1 MNQLFPPQFYGNQTI
16 NPLPIQIPQ
25 PQPVPLPNIVSGPQL
40 IRVNGLESAKMYP
53 CQPNSTVALFDEN
66 EDIMYI
72 KSTDASNFPT
82 IRKFVFHEVTEEA
95 ASEEKYVTLEE
106 FEALKKEI
114 EDGQQFIREF
124 RESLQK
130 PVAKDLRNWVYVSS
144 TADQNAYEHNS
155 GFPESTADVKYDGV
169 AKSAIVQRYE
179 PGSKS

>member
-1 MNQLFPPQFYGNQTI
+1 MNQLFPPQFYGSQTI

-25 PQPVPLPNIVSGPQL
+25 PQPVPLPNNVSGPQL
-40 IRVNGLESAKMYP
+40 IRVNGIESAKMYP

-95 ASEEKYVTLEE
+95 ATEEKYVTMEE

-130 PVAKDLRNWVYVSS
+130 PVDPERSWIYVSAP
-144 TADQNAYEHNS
+144 ADKNAYEYS
-155 GFPESTADVKYDGV
+155 SRFPESTADVKYDGV
-169 AKSAIVQRYE
+169 AKSATVQRYE